1 MNSSPR
7 HNDLEK
13 EDSIPTVSDDSLD
26 IAYDPQMDNDQ
37 IEDEY
42 EEEYEE
48 DVFRSKLYQP
58 LSARLQRP
66 TSVIRQA
73 SHPPSS
79 KVPRPY
85 SSDDTRK
92 FTEEDRRFAQ
102 EQVGNNTSLTSG
114 GKCYVVYPDKDGQI
128 VGGCVGKE
136 KFMECSK
143 QLCQRLLDVSLLKLK
158 DQLQPRID
166 MVRKQMDEKF
176 DYRDHQLD
184 TSWFVNELGVVLKRI
199 RSELHTMWKK
209 GGSSRDAPAPPG
221 IEIDQWHRL
230 IDYWMSENFRKLS
243 MRMKD
248 NRKKVQIG
256 NLTGRL
262 GKTGLLANLT
272 PVSATEEVKKTNR
285 PDLYNSLVY
294 LKTTQNEMKQE
305 QFTIKKE
312 QMELNKGLLT
322 LNSKMDD
329 LMTILLGEKKSDLPS
344 HLKKKEDVSA
354 LKMAFEVGDGVEL
367 REVKNG
373 RIILGVGRI
382 MGLAGK
388 STFHSQTI
396 QPGYANILV
405 IKVFAPDAP
414 LVVPNLD
421 DDLPQRV
428 LSDAVGSSVLW
439 PEGSLRRACLASKGP

>member
-7 HNDLEK
+7 HSDLEK
-13 EDSIPTVSDDSLD
+13 EDSIPTASDDSLD

-58 LSARLQRP
+58 
-66 TSVIRQA
+66 
-73 SHPPSS
+73 
-79 KVPRPY
+79 
-85 SSDDTRK
+85 
-92 FTEEDRRFAQ
+92 
-102 EQVGNNTSLTSG
+102 
-114 GKCYVVYPDKDGQI
+114 
-128 VGGCVGKE
+128 
-136 KFMECSK
+136 
-143 QLCQRLLDVSLLKLK
+143 
-158 DQLQPRID
+158 
-166 MVRKQMDEKF
+166 
-176 DYRDHQLD
+176 
-184 TSWFVNELGVVLKRI
+184 
-199 RSELHTMWKK
+199 
-209 GGSSRDAPAPPG
+209 
-221 IEIDQWHRL
+221 
-230 IDYWMSENFRKLS
+230 
-243 MRMKD
+243 
-248 NRKKVQIG
+248 
-256 NLTGRL
+256 
-262 GKTGLLANLT
+262 T

-294 LKTTQNEMKQE
+294 LQTTQNEMKQE

-354 LKMAFEVGDGVEL
+354 LKMAFEVGDEVEL

-388 STFHSQTI
+388 STFHSQKI

-421 DDLPQRV
+421 DDPPQRV

>member
-7 HNDLEK
+7 HSDLEK
-13 EDSIPTVSDDSLD
+13 EDSIPTASDDSLD

-58 LSARLQRP
+58 VSARLQRP

-92 FTEEDRRFAQ
+92 FREKDRRFAR

-136 KFMECSK
+136 KFMECLK

-166 MVRKQMDEKF
+166 MVRRQMDEKF

-221 IEIDQWHRL
+221 IEIDQWHML
-230 IDYWMSENFRKLS
+230 IDYWMSENFLKLS

-256 NLTGRL
+256 NLTGWS
-262 GKTGLLANLT
+262 GKTGLLANL
-272 PVSATEEVKKTNR
+272 
-285 PDLYNSLVY
+285 
-294 LKTTQNEMKQE
+294 
-305 QFTIKKE
+305 
-312 QMELNKGLLT
+312 
-322 LNSKMDD
+322 
-329 LMTILLGEKKSDLPS
+329 
-344 HLKKKEDVSA
+344 
-354 LKMAFEVGDGVEL
+354 FEVGDEVQL

-388 STFHSQTI
+388 STFHSQII

-421 DDLPQRV
+421 DDPPQRV

-439 PEGSLRRACLASKGP
+439 PEGSLRRACLASKGPW